1 MRREVG
7 VIHEVHGE
15 ERPAA
20 RSAGF
25 RIHHARGQDR
35 SDERYQ
41 RDADLSDEVEKCGVS
56 LRGVFAV
63 ALADGLQPLV
73 MLVNSTVG

>member
-20 RSAGF
+20 RSGGF
-25 RIHHARGQDR
+25 RIHHVRGRDR

-41 RDADLSDEVEKCGVS
+41 RDADLSDEVEEWG
-56 LRGVFAV
+56 V
-63 ALADGLQPLV
+63 ALPEMWFYLGFTLR
-73 MLVNSTVG
+73 